1 MYRFLTKIKVEKKA
15 ASIYSDSEN
24 DTKFNV
30 GYIIALNPEQMLLKN
45 ISPGGEYDGYMWLR
59 VENVFRCSVDGK
71 YEEKILQLGRIKD
84 KRGLNLEVR
93 QENILEDLLTYAMK
107 EKRLLEFV
115 FLGGY
120 IAGYILGFSE
130 GVLEIQ
136 EVNEYGKM
144 EGVSCIIM
152 GIIDEIHLDSITC
165 REVERLKD
173 LDFVDGKR

>member
-1 MYRFLTKIKVEKKA
+1 MYRFLTKINVEKKA
-15 ASIYSDSEN
+15 VSIYSDSEN

-30 GYIIALNPEQMLLKN
+30 GYIVALNPEQLLLRN

-71 YEEKILQLGRIKD
+71 YEEKILQLGR
-84 KRGLNLEVR
+84 RRNREGLNLEVR
-93 QENILEDLLTYAMK
+93 QKNILRDLLTYSMK

-120 IAGYILGFSE
+120 ITGYILEFSE
-130 GVLEIQ
+130 EAFEIQ
-136 EVNEYGKM
+136 EVNEYGKID
-144 EGVSCIIM
+144 GVSCVTMRIV
-152 GIIDEIHLDSITC
+152 DEIHLDSITC

-173 LDFVDGKR
+173 LDSFGRKR